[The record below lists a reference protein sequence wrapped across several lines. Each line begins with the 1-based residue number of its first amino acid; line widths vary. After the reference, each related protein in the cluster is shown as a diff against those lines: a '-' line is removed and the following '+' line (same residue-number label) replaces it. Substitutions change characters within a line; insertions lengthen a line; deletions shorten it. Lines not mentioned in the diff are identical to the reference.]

1 VGPVSVE
8 AGGPYGCEGG
18 CGCELTG
25 DMREVADGVTTV
37 LVHTVERCRLIRT
50 LREAGQAA
58 VGDGSSVVR
67 IPRSP
72 EAFIVHVSRVW
83 RGRVSIEA
91 ASTTYQDVQAVVA
104 AETAWLHSPDRLEA
118 LGAWVEE
125 NIRRALRQ
133 PHATWGWLPGP
144 VIARDPYRGRP

>member
-1 VGPVSVE
+1 MDVVS
-8 AGGPYGCEGG
+8 GCEGG

-25 DMREVADGVTTV
+25 DMREVADGFTTV
-37 LVHTVERCRLIRT
+37 FVHTVERCRLIRT

-67 IPRSP
+67 TSGWP
-72 EAFIVHVSRVW
+72 EASFMVHVSRVL
-83 RGRVSIEA
+83 SIEA

-133 PHATWGWLPGP
+133 PHTTWGWLPGP
-144 VIARDPYRGRP
+144 VIARDPYR